1 MSSFLGTD
9 TYAIDHKGRIS
20 VPASLRRVLGKK
32 PLTTFIVNSG
42 FDGCVAMY
50 SLDEWGRMMERLSKI
65 SKGNQ
70 EGRAFQRAFMQHARQ
85 VTVDAQGRIP
95 IPPAL
100 MDHAG
105 LRKEAILH
113 GANDHVEIWDPE
125 RFRAALEPVTRTEG
139 RYEALAEKL
148 FKDEA

>member
-9 TYAIDHKGRIS
+9 TYAIDHKGRIA
-20 VPASLRRVLGKK
+20 VPASMRRGPTRK
-32 PLTTFIVNSG
+32 PLTTFVLNMG

-50 SLDEWGRMMERLSKI
+50 ALDEWNRMMERLGKI
-65 SKGNQ
+65 SKGNPD
-70 EGRAFQRAFMQHARQ
+70 GRAFQRTFMLHARQ

-105 LRKEAILH
+105 LRKEAVLH
-113 GANDHVEIWDPE
+113 GANDHLEIWNSE
-125 RFRAALEPVTRTEG
+125 RFQTALAPVTKIEG
-139 RYEALAEKL
+139 KYEALAEKL